1 MDFTGATDRRGFLSA
16 ASMLCLTSGVIPGS
30 HRLVGKADAE
40 ARAAT
45 AMQMQMPNGGSQ
57 LHRGAPV
64 QKDPVD
70 ALSFGTPQP
79 QPGGQVR
86 EYWIA
91 ATSTMWDIAP
101 SGRDDWMKM
110 PVPRKTRF
118 RAFAYQLFSPG
129 FARPLAPPSI
139 PGPTL
144 QAEVG
149 DVIVVHLRNAD
160 KHFGQAVTMHPHGVR
175 YTPDYDGSHL
185 GDYTRAGGFIA
196 PGEEFKYTW
205 ECLPNSVGVWPYHD
219 HGPNA
224 TINSARGL
232 FGSIIIRERGAPA
245 PDVEH
250 VLFMHSF
257 PPPVTGLRA
266 NFECINGRAWAG
278 NTPTIRAKVGQ
289 SVAMH
294 AIGIDGFFHTFHVH
308 GHRWKQDGGGPNV
321 DNVSVG
327 PGETTSAQWT
337 EDNPGRWLYH
347 CHVFAHQD
355 SGMAGWYLV
364 DPA

>member
-1 MDFTGATDRRGFLSA
+1 METNRSLDRRSFVGASMALALTGAVL
-16 ASMLCLTSGVIPGS
+16 P
-30 HRLVGKADAE
+30 KA

-45 AMQMQMPNGGSQ
+45 MQMGAGQTMPMSSGHPMSSAGK
-57 LHRGAPV
+57 AK
-64 QKDPVD
+64 KDPVD
-70 ALSFGTPQP
+70 SLEFGTPKP
-79 QPGGQVR
+79 QPGGVVR
-86 EYWIA
+86 EYWISA
-91 ATSTMWDIAP
+91 SSLMWDIAP
-101 SGRDDWMKM
+101 THRDDWMKM
-110 PVPRKTRF
+110 PVPRHTKF
-118 RAFAYQLFSPG
+118 RAFAYQLYTPG
-129 FARPLAPPSI
+129 FARPLQPASI

-144 QAEVG
+144 EAEVG

-205 ECLPNSVGVWPYHD
+205 ECMPNSVGVWPYHD

-224 TINSARGL
+224 TMNVGRGL
-232 FGSIIIRERGAPA
+232 FGAIVIRAKGEPA
-245 PDVEH
+245 PDVEQ

-257 PPPVTGLRA
+257 APPVTGLRD

-278 NTPTIRAKVGQ
+278 NTPTVRARVGQ
-289 SVAMH
+289 SVALH
-294 AIGIDGFFHTFHVH
+294 AIGMDMFFHTFHVH
-308 GHRWKQDGGGPNV
+308 GHRWSKDGDGP
-321 DNVSVG
+321 DADCQTVG
-327 PGETTSAQWT
+327 PGETVSARWT

-347 CHVFAHQD
+347 CHVFPHQD

-364 DPA
+364 DPS